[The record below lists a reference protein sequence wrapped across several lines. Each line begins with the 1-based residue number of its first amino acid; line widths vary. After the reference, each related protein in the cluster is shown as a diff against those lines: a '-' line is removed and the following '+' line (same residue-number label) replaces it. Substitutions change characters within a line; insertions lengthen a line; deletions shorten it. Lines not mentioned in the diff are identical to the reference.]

1 MITVPLCM
9 SDALQLCTTPVQYRI
24 FSFCLSSLRILTLA
38 CCRGGGQV
46 RAVGG
51 RVSAARASPTRRR
64 STLSLDRYRTLS
76 AIQNGIITV
85 RTKVGCDCAAHVLS
99 LVSSTQDMSEVSQSS
114 HGHARPSLDPRQAA
128 SPLPALQAAAPRE
141 Q

>member
-1 MITVPLCM
+1 MHDACTVSDIFPLFIVT
-9 SDALQLCTTPVQYRI
+9 SYLLLHAAGRGAEVQGAPGRM
-24 FSFCLSSLRILTLA
+24 CGRERRRL
-38 CCRGGGQV
+38 
-46 RAVGG
+46 AVG
-51 RVSAARASPTRRR
+51 RRFR
-64 STLSLDRYRTLS
+64 LDRDRYRTLS

-85 RTKVGCDCAAHVLS
+85 RTKAGCDCAAHVLS
-99 LVSSTQDMSEVSQSS
+99 LVSSTQDISEVSQSS